1 MSDITKAT
9 GRPKHME
16 TVAQEFIQK
25 FMKSGFV
32 AVHWRYN
39 DDDWWHGGCDIDSGI
54 FKNGANKDGAN
65 AIFCKK
71 LSLMRK
77 PEIFAQQVNIYLSQ
91 KFNAQEKEKRT
102 IPQNIKVFKTPVV
115 NSLTIFAFARGFVK
129 IVAFASLWP
138 WDSGDC
144 RFRSAKIST
153 LIFAFALSEFIRK
166 VCKFSLYSL
175 SLYLKNR

>member
-1 MSDITKAT
+1 MGFPYMNINFARNIFNSKFSLEDRELMSDITKAT

-39 DDDWWHGGCDIDSGI
+39 DGDWWHGGCDIDSGI
-54 FKNGANKDGAN
+54 FKNGANKGH
-65 AIFCKK
+65 AILCKK

-91 KFNAQEKEKRT
+91 KFNAQEKEGRV
-102 IPQNIKVFKTPVV
+102 IPQNLKVYKIPVV
-115 NSLTIFAFARGFVK
+115 KKKSKK
-129 IVAFASLWP
+129 INIIKFYLQ
-138 WDSGDC
+138 
-144 RFRSAKIST
+144 KIE
-153 LIFAFALSEFIRK
+153 IID
-166 VCKFSLYSL
+166 
-175 SLYLKNR
+175 